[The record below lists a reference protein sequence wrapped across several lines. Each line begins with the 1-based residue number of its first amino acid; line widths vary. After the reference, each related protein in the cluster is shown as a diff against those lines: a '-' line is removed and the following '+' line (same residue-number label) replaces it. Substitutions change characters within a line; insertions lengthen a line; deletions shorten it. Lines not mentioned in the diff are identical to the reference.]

1 MFQVIKV
8 NTLDMN
14 GKIKIL
20 IRDTEPKNTITIK
33 NTNTLDEFNGRTEKS
48 KGSVSELDDIDII

>member
-8 NTLDMN
+8 NTLEMN
-14 GKIKIL
+14 GKIEIL

>member
-8 NTLDMN
+8 NTLEMN

-48 KGSVSELDDIDII
+48 KGSVSELDDIDIV